1 MDPTARVVQ
10 TKEWWYWDCSKL
22 TDHQGLN
29 TCKCKCNQTKTKWR
43 TTNPEMGRTDFDGVD
58 INSIQN
64 REVSRVSQGLVH
76 SKIELVEWRCRPTN
90 AASNNTACSDNE
102 HLYFEIT
109 RLTKRI
115 VEANELVVFG
125 NTYLARSVP
134 FVQTSSKA
142 NQAQGSV
149 MQEAPSTAMQASMGY
164 KVCRIRA
171 NNSCW
176 VLDSGL

>member
-1 MDPTARVVQ
+1 MELTSIPFKIEKSLVFHKDLYIRRLSWWNEDVVQ
-10 TKEWWYWDCSKL
+10 
-22 TDHQGLN
+22 
-29 TCKCKCNQTKTKWR
+29 QTPLQ
-43 TTNPEMGRTDFDGVD
+43 TTQLVQIM
-58 INSIQN
+58 SIFI
-64 REVSRVSQGLVH
+64 L
-76 SKIELVEWRCRPTN
+76 K
-90 AASNNTACSDNE
+90 
-102 HLYFEIT
+102 IT

-171 NNSCW
+171 NNSC
-176 VLDSGL
+176 